1 METTTIAHD
10 QQTLVVGGLV
20 RDKITLS
27 ERKVPFWGDIPWLG
41 WFFRSQNRTVEK
53 LNLLVFL
60 TPHLVRDDADIIE
73 LNARKAKEVNA
84 LQRDNRIEEP
94 TKLKQDI
101 LERLE
106 RSITPPNSP
115 R

>member
-20 RDKITLS
+20 RDNITIS
-27 ERKVPFWGDIPWLG
+27 ERKVPFFGDIPWLG
-41 WFFRSQNRTVEK
+41 WLFKSQTRTVEK

-73 LNARKAKEVNA
+73 LNARKAREINT

-94 TKLKQDI
+94 TRLKQDI

-106 RSITPPNSP
+106 RPITPPNSP